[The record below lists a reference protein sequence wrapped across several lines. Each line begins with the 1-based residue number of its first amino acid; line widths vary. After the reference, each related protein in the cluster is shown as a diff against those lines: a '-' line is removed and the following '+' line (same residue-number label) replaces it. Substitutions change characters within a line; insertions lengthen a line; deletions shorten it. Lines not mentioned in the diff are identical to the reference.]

1 MNHGITKKTG
11 KRFKAHRFPILYNL
25 CLLNYWAITA
35 AKPPLRA
42 ILM

>member
-11 KRFKAHRFPILYNL
+11 KQFKAHRFPVLIITSVPY
-25 CLLNYWAITA
+25 YWAITA

-42 ILM
+42 ILI